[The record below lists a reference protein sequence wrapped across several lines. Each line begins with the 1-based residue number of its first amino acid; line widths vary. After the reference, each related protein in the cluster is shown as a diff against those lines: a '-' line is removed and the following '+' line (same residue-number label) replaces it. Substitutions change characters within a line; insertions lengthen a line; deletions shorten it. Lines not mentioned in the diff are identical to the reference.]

1 MYHSITFGDKN
12 TWTDW
17 HLIPASRPVF
27 NPPEVK
33 RVELDIPG
41 GDGVIDLTSSLT
53 GYPVYKNRTGTF
65 EFYVMNGYGNWAQR
79 YSEIMNY
86 LHGRRMR
93 AILEDDKHY
102 FYDGRYTVDNW
113 APEKDRSK
121 IVIGY
126 NVNPYKWSIESSI
139 GNWLWDPFSFV
150 DGTIRTSLFKNISA
164 DTTKT
169 EHKFNQKSLSNAPT
183 SPVFS
188 VTSSD
193 GRGVHMQFV
202 NPNLGI
208 DETKL
213 LPDGNSYFPEFVL
226 YGELPISIFLWCDTG
241 TGSVSIDF
249 REGRL

>member
-1 MYHSITFGDKN
+1 MYHSITFGEKN

-17 HLIPASRPVF
+17 HLIPVSRPVF
-27 NPPEVK
+27 KPPEVK
-33 RVELDIPG
+33 RVELDVPG

-65 EFYVMNGYGNWAQR
+65 EFYVMNGYGDWAQR

-86 LHGRRMR
+86 LHGQRMH
-93 AILEDDKHY
+93 AILEDDKNY
-102 FYDGRYTVDNW
+102 FYDGRYSVDNW

-121 IVIGY
+121 ITIGY
-126 NVNPYKWSIESSI
+126 NVNPYKWSVESSV

-150 DGTIRTSLFKNISA
+150 DGVIRATFFKSIPA

-169 EHKFNQKSLSNAPT
+169 EHKFTQKMLSRAPT

-193 GRGVHMQFV
+193 NRGVHMQFV

-208 DETKL
+208 NESKL
-213 LPDGNSYFPEFVL
+213 LPDGKSHFPELVI
-226 YGELPISIFLWCDTG
+226 YGELPISVFLWCDTG
-241 TGSVSIDF
+241 TGSVSIEF